1 MIDTFEQGS
10 ARRLFIEE
18 QVNANTAVT
27 PSARRWHPTLI
38 RWCLIL
44 HKKSSSAYKYIRESG
59 MICLPSERTLC
70 DYRSFK
76 NVVSGVDTEE
86 ILNLAKSHPSS
97 DFSLLIDEMN
107 IKEGLVYNRQ
117 TGMLTGYV
125 DSMDADSLFNSIDT
139 ERYLGKPATH
149 AMCFMVRGLQS
160 SVQTVV
166 ATFATRAITAE
177 ELYIRFWDVVASCEL
192 VGIKVRACVS
202 DGASINRRFYKLH
215 ACDFP
220 EDVITFRCINRYSA
234 DQRPLYFVSDT
245 CHLMKTSRNCF
256 ENSGAN
262 RNSRRMVVSVPN
274 LPLL

>member
-1 MIDTFEQGS
+1 
-10 ARRLFIEE
+10 
-18 QVNANTAVT
+18 
-27 PSARRWHPTLI
+27 
-38 RWCLIL
+38 
-44 HKKSSSAYKYIRESG
+44 

-76 NVVSGVDTEE
+76 DVVSGVDTEE

-97 DFSLLIDEMN
+97 DVSILIDEMN
-107 IKEGLVYNRQ
+107 IKDGLVYNRQ

-125 DSMDADSLFNSIDT
+125 DSMDADSLFNPIDT
-139 ERYLGKPATH
+139 ERDLGKPATH

-177 ELYIRFWDVVASCEL
+177 ELYIRFWDVVASCKL
-192 VGIKVRACVS
+192 VGIKVSACIS

-274 LPLL
+274 LPSL